1 MREPI
6 LKLFF
11 ARTRSDGIFRCAFAR
26 IFNVSVFLVST
37 SGDIRARFR
46 RLGGFSS
53 YGKIG
58 WRSVVRKPKE
68 REREKNRG
76 KKESYYYVSPRENRR
91 LKTHT
96 H

>member
-1 MREPI
+1 MKELISLSLSAVSAFFFHLNVSLSRSNGTHMREPI

-46 RLGGFSS
+46 RLVDFRRF
-53 YGKIG
+53 G
-58 WRSVVRKPKE
+58 W
-68 REREKNRG
+68 
-76 KKESYYYVSPRENRR
+76 
-91 LKTHT
+91 
-96 H
+96 

>member
-46 RLGGFSS
+46 RLVDFRRF
-53 YGKIG
+53 G
-58 WRSVVRKPKE
+58 W
-68 REREKNRG
+68 
-76 KKESYYYVSPRENRR
+76 
-91 LKTHT
+91 
-96 H
+96 

>member
-1 MREPI
+1 MKELIFAVSAFFFPLNVFSLSRSSGTHMREPI

-46 RLGGFSS
+46 RLVDFRRF
-53 YGKIG
+53 G
-58 WRSVVRKPKE
+58 W
-68 REREKNRG
+68 
-76 KKESYYYVSPRENRR
+76 
-91 LKTHT
+91 
-96 H
+96 

>member
-11 ARTRSDGIFRCAFAR
+11 ARTRSDGIFRCTCAR

-46 RLGGFSS
+46 RCGFSS
-53 YGKIG
+53 FWMVKSGG
-58 WRSVVRKPKE
+58 APSFEPN
-68 REREKNRG
+68 EREKKERG
-76 KKESYYYVSPRENRR
+76 KKESTLRR
-91 LKTHT
+91 RAR
-96 H
+96 